1 MILPLD
7 TNTYRQ
13 YNECMRRF
21 QIYIPEPM
29 MERLKKISAEKDLP
43 VADLIRRA
51 CEKYLEGLEKHENS
65 S

>member
-1 MILPLD
+1 MK
-7 TNTYRQ
+7 
-13 YNECMRRF
+13 RF

-29 MERLKKISAEKDLP
+29 MEKLKKISAEKDLP

-51 CEKYLEGLEKHENS
+51 CEKYLDDLEKHENS

>member
-1 MILPLD
+1 MK
-7 TNTYRQ
+7 
-13 YNECMRRF
+13 RF

-51 CEKYLEGLEKHENS
+51 CEKYLEDLDKHEDPS
-65 S
+65 